1 MCRET
6 GVEIRQVI
14 GIDLSRFVTGYRAE
28 TLADGLGN
36 REVVWSRAGVYR
48 PVQYGFDV
56 STSLD
61 VAKTFC
67 RLRRYLSAC
76 RKQGVTAT

>member
-28 TLADGLGN
+28 TLADGLGS

-56 STSLD
+56 STPWMW
-61 VAKTFC
+61 
-67 RLRRYLSAC
+67 RRLSA
-76 RKQGVTAT
+76 GFAVTCQLVASKG